1 MSKGNGKEVDHGHG
15 SGGFQCENRD
25 SCSKAICDKDR
36 RRILGALA
44 AGGSL
49 SLAGCTG
56 LFASPQRT
64 GGTTTSQRRFD
75 VEYTQEG
82 ETLEV
87 GESQTIL
94 GAGLDEGLD
103 LSYDCKAG
111 FCGSCLSK
119 ANGDANELVQ
129 MRINDVD
136 LLTEEAVEDGYFLP
150 CTSNPDTHLKVDSS
164 ASAAD
169 LLEYQEEEEDEGSDG
184 EGEGSD
190 GEGEGSGGEGEGD
203 GEQGGQ
209 TFHQVTY
216 TNEQWSIAVPEDKS
230 LLEAGEDVGLELPFQ
245 CRVGRCGQCLARTDG
260 DASEVVELEANN
272 YGPLDDEAI
281 SNGYFLTCVGYARD
295 DFELQSNQ
303 YGEI

>member
-1 MSKGNGKEVDHGHG
+1 MSQGNSEGVDHEHA
-15 SGGFQCENRD
+15 SSGFQCENRD

-56 LFASPQRT
+56 LYASPQST
-64 GGTTTSQRRFD
+64 GGSTTRDREFD
-75 VEYTQEG
+75 VEYTQEE
-82 ETLEV
+82 ETLRV
-87 GESQTIL
+87 GEGQTVL
-94 GAGLDEGLD
+94 GAGLDAGLD

-111 FCGSCLSK
+111 FCGTCLSK

-129 MRINDVD
+129 MRINDVE

-150 CTSNPDTHLKVDSS
+150 CTSNPDTHLKVDTS
-164 ASAAD
+164 ASTAD
-169 LLEYQEEEEDEGSDG
+169 LLEYQEEEEDEG
-184 EGEGSD
+184 E
-190 GEGEGSGGEGEGD
+190 GEGEGSGGEGEGSD
-203 GEQGGQ
+203 GESEDGSGGGQ

-230 LLEAGEDVGLELPFQ
+230 LLVAGEDVGLELPFQ

-260 DASEVVELEANN
+260 DASEVVEMEANN

-281 SNGYFLTCVGYARD
+281 SNGYFLTCVGFPRD
-295 DFELQSNQ
+295 DFELESNQ

>member
-1 MSKGNGKEVDHGHG
+1 MSKGTSEEVDHDHA
-15 SGGFQCENRD
+15 SGGFRCENRD

-56 LFASPQRT
+56 LFASPQPT
-64 GGTTTSQRRFD
+64 GGTTSSQRRFD

-82 ETLEV
+82 ETLDV
-87 GESQTIL
+87 GDSQTIL
-94 GAGLDEGLD
+94 GAGLDAGLELD
-103 LSYDCKAG
+103 YDCKAG
-111 FCGSCLSK
+111 FCGTCLSK
-119 ANGDANELVQ
+119 ANGDATDIVN
-129 MRINDVD
+129 MRINDVG
-136 LLTEEAVEDGYFLP
+136 LLTDEAVEDGYFLP
-150 CTSNPDTHLKVDSS
+150 CTSNPDTHLKVDTS
-164 ASAAD
+164 ASTAD
-169 LLEYQEEEEDEGSDG
+169 LLEYQEQEEDEG

-190 GEGEGSGGEGEGD
+190 GDGEGSDGD
-203 GEQGGQ
+203 GEDGDGSGSGQ

-260 DASEVVELEANN
+260 DASEAVEMETNDYDA
-272 YGPLDDEAI
+272 LDDEAI

-295 DFELQSNQ
+295 DFELESNQ